1 MESPDSEQKKAL
13 LTGFDK
19 STSDMQ
25 YLEVQ
30 KDANLND
37 SVASDASTIVEKTS
51 ERFWVL
57 FLFGCSTCI
66 NACGWISVAPV
77 FLLVEDVSTIH
88 VLLCFDSIVFV

>member
-19 STSDMQ
+19 GTSEMQ
-25 YLEVQ
+25 HLECE

-88 VLLCFDSIVFV
+88 VLLCFDSFVFV